1 MEKVS
6 SLYLANIIIE
16 DNLKTEKDQAM
27 ARWLGLMEIYI
38 RGNGKMV
45 KKMEKESITKK
56 QVIVIM
62 MENGNKVKNKE
73 KDC

>member
-1 MEKVS
+1 
-6 SLYLANIIIE
+6 
-16 DNLKTEKDQAM
+16 
-27 ARWLGLMEIYI
+27 MEIYI

>member
-1 MEKVS
+1 
-6 SLYLANIIIE
+6 
-16 DNLKTEKDQAM
+16 
-27 ARWLGLMEIYI
+27 
-38 RGNGKMV
+38 
-45 KKMEKESITKK
+45 MEKESITKK